1 MKNEEDR
8 KMKMARE
15 NAANNPLK
23 MRNRITRLDHAYSDE
38 KLIMI
43 KNPPMPPGLPILVED
58 YQFAQPDSKLIVQ
71 WKQALVDL
79 DFVQNLDE
87 AEFQWQRMVKVD
99 EKFLLDHLYMIVDA
113 KGNLACSAGLWPYK
127 EVKNGMRLHWVF
139 TVPAHQH
146 KGLARSA
153 VQKCCYEFGKE
164 FKNQPIYLSTQAS
177 SWPAIVLYESEGFEP
192 YTPTPQ
198 AKQAWDQARKQILQ
212 GEQIQI

>member
-1 MKNEEDR
+1 MLFR
-8 KMKMARE
+8 SA
-15 NAANNPLK
+15 
-23 MRNRITRLDHAYSDE
+23 
-38 KLIMI
+38 
-43 KNPPMPPGLPILVED
+43 
-58 YQFAQPDSKLIVQ
+58 Q

-87 AEFQWQRMVKVD
+87 AEFQWQRMVKAD

-127 EVKNGMRLHWVF
+127 EVENGMRLHWVF
-139 TVPAHQH
+139 TVPAYQH
-146 KGLARSA
+146 KGLARLA